1 MTNNYQISDI
11 LKAVDTLLERSSP
24 KVKLKVKK
32 NNKDVLILTNTIED
46 LKKKEDRIPK
56 ETEQIILEAE
66 KYLKK

>member
-11 LKAVDTLLERSSP
+11 LEAMDTLLERSSS
-24 KVKLKVKK
+24 KVEHTNK
-32 NNKDVLILTNTIED
+32 KDVLVLTNTIED
-46 LKKKEDRIPK
+46 LKKREDRIPK

>member
-11 LKAVDTLLERSSP
+11 LEAVDTLLERSSSKVEP
-24 KVKLKVKK
+24 KNK
-32 NNKDVLILTNTIED
+32 KDVLVLTNTMED
-46 LKKKEDRIPK
+46 LKKREDRIPK